1 MLYAGKLLCS
11 CCPKGGVCCWTPNV
25 EGGVA
30 DIPKEGTAKVEAG
43 GANAEVGCV
52 AEPNGV
58 A

>member
-1 MLYAGKLLCS
+1 MLYAGS
-11 CCPKGGVCCWTPNV
+11 PKGGVCCWTPNV
-25 EGGVA
+25 EGVLKVGVVDMGA
-30 DIPKEGTAKVEAG
+30 AKVEAG